1 MSKGRALAGKL
12 PGTMRRDPGD
22 AGTTF
27 FGFVDLPAR
36 GEAPLIEPEIEF
48 HPGRRGAAERDLMIE
63 RGERIHISLSG
74 WFTDKV
80 SLTHE
85 QAATVR
91 DALTRMLPAS

>member
-27 FGFVDLPAR
+27 FGFVDLPTR
-36 GEAPLIEPEIEF
+36 GSPPLIEPEIEF
-48 HPGRRGAAERDLMIE
+48 HPGRRGEAARDLMIE

-74 WFTDKV
+74 WYTDKV
-80 SLTHE
+80 SLSYE
-85 QAATVR
+85 QAEKVR
-91 DALTRMLPAS
+91 DALTRMLSP